1 MKNVVAIQNISSKKL
16 YNYYPETIEYHITEA
31 LADIAPKKGAM
42 NSVFTNIYAV
52 SKKDKTKAT
61 ILFYLYLSDVWF
73 YETEHIHMYDYSNII
88 LTLMVNAINSD
99 KSINFDYLN
108 DISNSDIISFLITF
122 ITDQFSMLLNQI
134 KTIQVNTVDKK
145 MSYDDLVKH
154 FLKIIPNNKPPKQKT
169 VELYKFILDLHID
182 NKTIDFN
189 KFKAYSKE
197 RFYEKFS
204 SRVLSESDYKQY
216 GSNLEKY
223 VKEKVQTVFYE

>member
-1 MKNVVAIQNISSKKL
+1 
-16 YNYYPETIEYHITEA
+16 
-31 LADIAPKKGAM
+31 
-42 NSVFTNIYAV
+42 
-52 SKKDKTKAT
+52 
-61 ILFYLYLSDVWF
+61 
-73 YETEHIHMYDYSNII
+73 
-88 LTLMVNAINSD
+88 MVNAINSD